1 MLHTRPLL
9 TLDIEV
15 DPPVVLGKVH
25 GAVRRYIPLRAGRV
39 SGAIEGRVLPGHS
52 DWQTVRADGVIEI
65 DAHYMLERTDGARIE
80 VHSVGVRAGSP
91 EVLAAL
97 AQGTELPGSAYY
109 FRTHVRFAT
118 SADDL
123 RHWNDM
129 LAVSVGERRQNI
141 VHLEFFEVL

>member
-9 TLDIEV
+9 TLDVEV

-25 GAVRRYIPLRAGRV
+25 GEVRRYIPLRGGRV
-39 SGAIEGRVLPGHS
+39 SGAIEGRILPGHS

-65 DAHYMLERTDGARIE
+65 NAHYMLERNDGARIE
-80 VHSVGVRAGSP
+80 VHSVGVRAGRP

-97 AQGTELPGSAYY
+97 AEGKELPGSEYY
-109 FRTHVRFAT
+109 FRTHIRFAT
-118 SADDL
+118 SAEDL
-123 RHWNDM
+123 LHFNDM
-129 LAVSVGERRQNI
+129 LAVSIGERRASV

>member
-1 MLHTRPLL
+1 MLPTRPLL

-65 DAHYMLERTDGARIE
+65 DAHYMLERADGARIE

-97 AQGTELPGSAYY
+97 AEGKELPGSAYY
-109 FRTHVRFAT
+109 FRTHVRFST

-123 RHWNDM
+123 RHWNDI
-129 LAVSVGERRQNI
+129 LAVSVGERRQNV
-141 VHLEFFEVL
+141 VHLELFEVL